1 MQRLPQFLPRCNKR
15 RRLGQGREVGMPR
28 VACDDL
34 LLCGASSLPFLG
46 VAVVLWLWWC
56 PGWWER
62 KMWAHGIKG
71 GHTSWK
77 SWPVGFYAED
87 RYNLGRKAEFHT
99 CFPAW
104 RFPPATESYTKECSE
119 VSDSSHVLPA
129 ESQRPYM
136 CSAPYTCT
144 TGLRTTSLKVS
155 VSVIPGSPNSR

>member
-99 CFPAW
+99 CLTFPSGYW
-104 RFPPATESYTKECSE
+104 ELHKRMLWGVWLF
-119 VSDSSHVLPA
+119 
-129 ESQRPYM
+129 
-136 CSAPYTCT
+136 
-144 TGLRTTSLKVS
+144 
-155 VSVIPGSPNSR
+155 SRAACWKPKAIYVFCAIYLHNRITNY